1 MIISFLTL
9 AYLMGP
15 VVTATVDSH
24 SVAVIVAS
32 QIRRQGF
39 LCEDPISTQRVA
51 ADSAPIHTVYF
62 LKCQVSAYRVVLVPY
77 HAAVFNEVK

>member
-15 VVTATVDSH
+15 VVSATVESH
-24 SVAVIVAS
+24 SVAAIVAS

-39 LCEDPISTQRVA
+39 LCEDPISAQRVA
-51 ADSAPIHTVYF
+51 VDSAPSHTVYILQCRKWLTGLSWF
-62 LKCQVSAYRVVLVPY
+62 QIKRPWSTR
-77 HAAVFNEVK
+77 

>member
-51 ADSAPIHTVYF
+51 ADSAPSHTVYV
-62 LKCQVSAYRVVLVPY
+62 LKCQAMHYRVALVPDQ
-77 HAAVFNEVK
+77 AASVTEVK